1 MWRVRSK
8 FKKNLI
14 YLFIFTFG
22 MSEIRS
28 ITELYKTLLY
38 VFIYYFLFKTFRLAA
53 LACCTTGCKV

>member
-1 MWRVRSK
+1 
-8 FKKNLI
+8 
-14 YLFIFTFG
+14 

-38 VFIYYFLFKTFRLAA
+38 VFIYYILFKTFRLAA